1 MTRRSMAGR
10 GALVSVCLLLVAAA
24 AHASARSQAV
34 QPGAM
39 REGAWDGDE
48 ARVQARLLVHPD
60 DPAAGPVWRVGV
72 LFETDPGWHL
82 YWRNPGE
89 SGLPTQLRWEVDGA
103 QVGPIAWPAPTV
115 FAESDGYITYGY
127 TGQVLLASEARSVS
141 DVNGARTARVEVS
154 ALLCRH
160 ECIPADFTLSRSLG
174 AAHGGPEPEAQQVRA
189 LFEEAAARVP
199 AAPTD
204 LGVELEALYSQSAIR
219 PGDRFHAAIAVHS
232 CRRAGD
238 TGSAC
243 VEYAPVDGNAFIP
256 DALPVLDLRT
266 IAVEPHPSQPRTA
279 LLILEVDAGERDPE
293 TDQRLRGVLALR
305 GSGSAP
311 RHVAV
316 DLALPRARAGAE
328 VARLDAVWLTGAASA
343 TRPGEAL
350 GLGHA
355 LLLALLGGLILN
367 LMPCVLPVLAI
378 KVFSIADLAHRSRRV
393 VLSHGAAYGLGI
405 LVTMGVLASA
415 VVLLRAAGASVGWG
429 FQLQEPLFVAGM
441 STLLVVFALNL
452 FGVFEI
458 EFYATRLAA
467 IDQAA
472 TGARRSFFEGLLAV
486 VLATPCTAPF
496 LGTAVGFA
504 FASESPV
511 IFAIFGAIGVGLAA
525 PFALITLVPAWS
537 KWVPRSGPWML
548 KLRAGLGFA
557 LLGSA
562 VWLVWIVGRSI
573 GIDGMVT
580 LVGFLVAVSFVT
592 WLYGSVQAVRRRL
605 LTRGIGLALV
615 VLVVAGLNTIRLEAD
630 EPASPSV
637 PRVEQVWQSFDA
649 RAIADQLAAGRPVF
663 VSFTA
668 DWCIT
673 CKVNERFVI
682 ADDRVRDEFAQLD
695 VALFRGDWTRRDE
708 RIRSELA
715 RFGKAGVPMYLIYGP
730 EDPERPVLLPE
741 LLSVE
746 RVVGA
751 LREAAHA
758 SPARS

>member
-1 MTRRSMAGR
+1 
-10 GALVSVCLLLVAAA
+10 
-24 AHASARSQAV
+24 
-34 QPGAM
+34 
-39 REGAWDGDE
+39 
-48 ARVQARLLVHPD
+48 
-60 DPAAGPVWRVGV
+60 
-72 LFETDPGWHL
+72 
-82 YWRNPGE
+82 
-89 SGLPTQLRWEVDGA
+89 
-103 QVGPIAWPAPTV
+103 
-115 FAESDGYITYGY
+115 
-127 TGQVLLASEARSVS
+127 
-141 DVNGARTARVEVS
+141 
-154 ALLCRH
+154 
-160 ECIPADFTLSRSLG
+160 
-174 AAHGGPEPEAQQVRA
+174 
-189 LFEEAAARVP
+189 
-199 AAPTD
+199 
-204 LGVELEALYSQSAIR
+204 
-219 PGDRFHAAIAVHS
+219 
-232 CRRAGD
+232 
-238 TGSAC
+238 
-243 VEYAPVDGNAFIP
+243 
-256 DALPVLDLRT
+256 
-266 IAVEPHPSQPRTA
+266 
-279 LLILEVDAGERDPE
+279 
-293 TDQRLRGVLALR
+293 
-305 GSGSAP
+305 
-311 RHVAV
+311 
-316 DLALPRARAGAE
+316 
-328 VARLDAVWLTGAASA
+328 
-343 TRPGEAL
+343 
-350 GLGHA
+350 
-355 LLLALLGGLILN
+355 
-367 LMPCVLPVLAI
+367 
-378 KVFSIADLAHRSRRV
+378 
-393 VLSHGAAYGLGI
+393 
-405 LVTMGVLASA
+405 
-415 VVLLRAAGASVGWG
+415 
-429 FQLQEPLFVAGM
+429 M

-537 KWVPRSGPWML
+537 KLVPRSGPWML

-592 WLYGSVQAVRRRL
+592 WVYGSVQAVRRRV

-615 VLVVAGLNTIRLEAD
+615 ALVAAGLNTIRLEAG
-630 EPASPSV
+630 EPAPPTV
-637 PRVEQVWQSFDA
+637 PRFEQVWQSFDA

-682 ADDRVRDEFAQLD
+682 AHDRVREEFAQLD

-730 EDPERPVLLPE
+730 EDPEQPVLLPE

-746 RVVGA
+746 RVVDA
-751 LREAAHA
+751 LREAAPA
-758 SPARS
+758 SPARG